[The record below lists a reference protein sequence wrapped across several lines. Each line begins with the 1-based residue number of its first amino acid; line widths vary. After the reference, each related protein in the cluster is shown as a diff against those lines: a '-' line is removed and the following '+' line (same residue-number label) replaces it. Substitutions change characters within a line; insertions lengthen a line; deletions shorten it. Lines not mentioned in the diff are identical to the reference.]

1 MFLLLTQ
8 ILLWLL
14 ITIMLYKLFKD
25 IIPKEYFTLI
35 GALFLFAVI
44 VMGFFLPSNQ
54 LVSSIWNVLSFP
66 LKPVGACILLLGFA
80 IRNDLAKSKNQVLA
94 ALLILLLSS
103 TPLFSN
109 LLAQGAEQRAFTPQ
123 EAGTRSAAAIV
134 LIGQGT
140 TQPNIPPR
148 TQIQLTDTGDR
159 ILYTAQ
165 LYQQSGNDPLV
176 IVSAGPRP
184 NFQGSKEPIIEGND
198 IRTLLIQLGVPES
211 RIVVDTK
218 STDLRGSAEASEK
231 ILRER
236 GLANQQV
243 FVVNSA
249 VNSNRTRQTFKDVG
263 LTNTIAKPTGF
274 FRFQSGATSNNQKT
288 TPQFNFQVDS
298 LIPSVEALGVTTRVF
313 EEFLSSIYYYLRG
326 WLAPSIF

>member
-14 ITIMLYKLFKD
+14 ITVMLYKLFKD
-25 IIPKEYFTLI
+25 IIPKEYFTLM

-123 EAGTRSAAAIV
+123 EAGTRTASAIV

-148 TQIQLTDTGDR
+148 TQIQLTDKSDR

-165 LYQQSGNDPLV
+165 LYRESGNDPLV

-184 NFQGSKEPIIEGND
+184 NLQGSKEQINEGND
-198 IRTLLIQLGVPES
+198 IRTLLIRLGVPES
-211 RIVVDTK
+211 QIVVDPN
-218 STDLRGSAEASEK
+218 STDLRESAEASEK

-236 GLANQQV
+236 GLANQRV

-249 VNSNRTRQTFKDVG
+249 INSSRTRQTFKDVG
-263 LTNTIAKPTGF
+263 LTNVMAKPTGF
-274 FRFQSGATSNNQKT
+274 FRFQSGS
-288 TPQFNFQVDS
+288 TPKLTFQVDS
-298 LIPSVEALGVTTRVF
+298 LIPSVEALSVTTRVF

-326 WLAPSIF
+326 WLAPGIF

>member
-1 MFLLLTQ
+1 
-8 ILLWLL
+8 
-14 ITIMLYKLFKD
+14 MLYKLFKD
-25 IIPKEYFTLI
+25 IIPKEYFTLM

-66 LKPVGACILLLGFA
+66 FKPVGACILLLGFA

-123 EAGTRSAAAIV
+123 EAATRSASAIV

-211 RIVVDTK
+211 RVVVDPK

-236 GLANQQV
+236 GLANKQV

-298 LIPSVEALGVTTRVF
+298 LIPSVEALSVTTRVF

-326 WLAPSIF
+326 WLAPGIF

>member
-14 ITIMLYKLFKD
+14 ITIMLYKLFKE

-35 GALFLFAVI
+35 GALFLFAAI
-44 VMGFFLPSNQ
+44 AIGFFSPSNQ
-54 LVSSIWNVLSFP
+54 LVSSIWHVLSFP

-80 IRNDLAKSKNQVLA
+80 MRKGLDKSKNEVLA

-103 TPLFSN
+103 TPLVSN
-109 LLAQGAEQRAFTPQ
+109 LLAQGAEQRAFTSQ
-123 EAGTRSAAAIV
+123 EAATRSASAIV

-165 LYQQSGNDPLV
+165 LYRQSGNDPLV
-176 IVSAGPRP
+176 IVSAGPRV
-184 NFQGSKEPIIEGND
+184 NLQGSKEQNIEAND
-198 IRTLLIQLGVPES
+198 IRTLLVNLGVPES
-211 RIVVDTK
+211 QITLDTK
-218 STDLRGSAEASEK
+218 STDLRGAAEASEK

-236 GLANQQV
+236 GLANRPI

-249 VNSNRTRQTFKDVG
+249 MNSNRTRQTFKDVG
-263 LTNTIAKPTGF
+263 LAKVIAKPTGF
-274 FRFQSGATSNNQKT
+274 FRFQSGATSNNQKAAPPT
-288 TPQFNFQVDS
+288 FQIDS
-298 LIPSVEALGVTTRVF
+298 LIPSVEALRVTTRVF

-326 WLAPSIF
+326 WLAPGIF

>member
-14 ITIMLYKLFKD
+14 ITAMLYKLFKE

-44 VMGFFLPSNQ
+44 VLGFFFPSNQ
-54 LVSSIWNVLSFP
+54 LMSSIWSVLSFP

-103 TPLFSN
+103 TPLFAN

-123 EAGTRSAAAIV
+123 EAGTRSASSIV

-165 LYQQSGNDPLV
+165 LYRESGNDPLV

-184 NFQGSKEPIIEGND
+184 NLQGSKDQITEGND
-198 IRTLLIQLGVPES
+198 IRKLLIQLGVPES
-211 RIVVDTK
+211 RIVVDPN

-236 GLANQQV
+236 GLAKQSV

-249 VNSNRTRQTFKDVG
+249 VNSSRTRQTFKDVG
-263 LTNTIAKPTGF
+263 LTNVMAKPTGF
-274 FRFQSGATSNNQKT
+274 FRFQSGG
-288 TPQFNFQVDS
+288 TPKLTFQVDS
-298 LIPSVEALGVTTRVF
+298 LIPSVEALTVTTRVF
-313 EEFLSSIYYYLRG
+313 EEFFSSIYYYLRG
-326 WLAPSIF
+326 WLAPGSF

>member
-80 IRNDLAKSKNQVLA
+80 IRNDLAKSKNLVLA

-123 EAGTRSAAAIV
+123 EAGTKTTSAIV

-165 LYQQSGNDPLV
+165 LYRESGNDPLV

-184 NFQGSKEPIIEGND
+184 NLQGSKEQITEGND
-198 IRTLLIQLGVPES
+198 IRKLLIQMGVPES
-211 RIVVDTK
+211 RIVVEPN

-236 GLANQQV
+236 GLANQRV

-249 VNSNRTRQTFKDVG
+249 VNSSRTRQTFKDVG
-263 LTNTIAKPTGF
+263 LTNVMAKPTGF
-274 FRFQSGATSNNQKT
+274 FRFQSGATPKL
-288 TPQFNFQVDS
+288 NFQVDS
-298 LIPSVEALGVTTRVF
+298 LIPSVEALSVTTRVF

-326 WLAPSIF
+326 WLAPGIF

>member
-123 EAGTRSAAAIV
+123 EAGTRSASAIV

-165 LYQQSGNDPLV
+165 LYRESGNDPLV
-176 IVSAGPRP
+176 IVSGGPRP
-184 NFQGSKEPIIEGND
+184 NLQGSKEQITEGND
-198 IRTLLIQLGVPES
+198 IRRLLIQMGVPES
-211 RIVVDTK
+211 RIVVDPN
-218 STDLRGSAEASEK
+218 STDLRGAAEASEK

-236 GLANQQV
+236 GLANQRV

-249 VNSNRTRQTFKDVG
+249 VNSSRTRQTFKDVG
-263 LTNTIAKPTGF
+263 LTNVMAKPTGF
-274 FRFQSGATSNNQKT
+274 FRFQSGATPKLS
-288 TPQFNFQVDS
+288 FQVDS
-298 LIPSVEALGVTTRVF
+298 LIPSVEALSVTTRVF

-326 WLAPSIF
+326 WLAPGIF